1 MKSVLTIP
9 LEDEDIIELY
19 RILMD
24 KDAEGALEFLR
35 THVKSQARDLLDK
48 RGKVIVGKH
57 ADTE

>member
-1 MKSVLTIP
+1 MKKMLTIP

-35 THVKSQARDLLDK
+35 THVKSQTRDLLEG
-48 RGKVIVGKH
+48 RGKIKVGTH
-57 ADTE
+57 ADTL

>member
-1 MKSVLTIP
+1 MKNVLTIP